1 MSNYDYTIIGAGPS
15 GLIVSYML
23 GVLGKKCLIIDK
35 NNNVGGC
42 HRVLRV
48 DGLFT
53 EHGPRIY
60 SNAYVNTIQILKKM
74 DVKFD
79 DIFTPY
85 NFSISNIG
93 GKTISN
99 LSFIEIM
106 RLGLDFIL
114 NSSNNKK
121 ISMDEYMTK
130 HNFSK
135 ESKDYI
141 NRLCLLTDGASTD
154 KYTLFEFL
162 ELANQQILY
171 KLYQPK
177 KPNDQGL
184 FPLILKAIKE
194 TGNVDILL
202 NTEVVKLN
210 TDSNKI
216 NTIEILTG
224 KTISSITSNNFIL
237 AIPPK
242 NIIKLTK
249 DIPNVFG
256 LNTELIAYGSSYNND
271 IPIIFHWDNKI
282 NLDKIWGFPKS
293 DWGIAFIILSNYM
306 DFSDDRSQTVISTC
320 ITLPNNLSSVLNKTS
335 NQVTDKNELIDEVFR
350 QLKES
355 FPKIPDP
362 TYKILSPT
370 VYRENNEWLDAD
382 SAFVQ
387 TNQNLFLP
395 IQGSIYNLYNVGTQN
410 GNSPYNFTSFESA
423 VSNAISFVNNVIPK
437 SKNYFKIYKPYSLRI
452 IIIRV
457 IITLLTITLIII
469 IITIIVIIQFGL
481 K

>member
-1 MSNYDYTIIGAGPS
+1 MSKYDYTIIGAGPS
-15 GLIVSYML
+15 GLMLAYML

-60 SNAYVNTIQILKKM
+60 SNSYVNTIQILKKM
-74 DVKFD
+74 GIKFD

-99 LSFIEIM
+99 LSFTEII
-106 RLGLDFIL
+106 RLGWEFML

-130 HNFSK
+130 NNFSK
-135 ESKDYI
+135 EAKDYI
-141 NRLCLLTDGASTD
+141 NRLCLLTDGASAN

-184 FPLILKAIKE
+184 FTLILKAIKE
-194 TGNVDILL
+194 TSNVDILL

-216 NTIEILTG
+216 NTIEILTS
-224 KTISSITSNNFIL
+224 KTKSSINSDNFIL

-249 DIPNVFG
+249 GIPNVFG
-256 LNTELIAYGSSYNND
+256 ENTELIASGSSYNNN
-271 IPIIFHWDNKI
+271 IPIIFHWDSEIK
-282 NLDKIWGFPKS
+282 LDKIWGFPKS

-306 DFSDDRSQTVISTC
+306 NFSDDRSKTVISTC
-320 ITLPNNLSSVLNKTS
+320 ITLTNNLSSVLNKTS
-335 NQVTDKNELIDEVFR
+335 NQVTDKNELIAEVFR

-355 FPKIPDP
+355 FPTISDP
-362 TYKILSPT
+362 THKILSPT
-370 VYRENNEWLDAD
+370 VYRENNEWLDTD

-395 IQGSIYNLYNVGTQN
+395 THGSIYNLYNVGTQN
-410 GNSPYNFTSFESA
+410 GKSPYNFTSFESA
-423 VSNAISFVNNVIPK
+423 VSNSISFVNNVLPK
-437 SKNYFKIYKPYSLRI
+437 SKKYFKIYKPYSLRKIIQFI
-452 IIIRV
+452 IILLMLV
-457 IITLLTITLIII
+457 NIIV
-469 IITIIVIIQFGL
+469 ITIILNKF
-481 K
+481 